1 MALNRRSETFQI
13 GTSLG
18 PELLNILL
26 CLCGLLGQLHFVG
39 TSSLAISLTAAPKT
53 IGETRFRVFNQ
64 TKKMEEAELDIIK
77 LQKIRPSK
85 QHLIVFHCCS
95 AFAQHLKHRIFQPCS
110 ASTALAAAMALA
122 AKSAASLW
130 ALVNSN
136 CTKYLKISQNIYLK
150 ILKASRSAT

>member
-1 MALNRRSETFQI
+1 MPVR
-13 GTSLG
+13 
-18 PELLNILL
+18 
-26 CLCGLLGQLHFVG
+26 
-39 TSSLAISLTAAPKT
+39 LAGTAALRWHKQPGNLT
-53 IGETRFRVFNQ
+53 NSNSQNYRRNAFEVFNQ
-64 TKKMEEAELDIIK
+64 TKKIEEAELDIIK

-95 AFAQHLKHRIFQPCS
+95 ALARHLKHRIFQPCS

-136 CTKYLKISQNIYLK
+136 CNYLDKIFENISKHLSKNSKSFPICHLK
-150 ILKASRSAT
+150 DLVCFEDSITLNLSEDC